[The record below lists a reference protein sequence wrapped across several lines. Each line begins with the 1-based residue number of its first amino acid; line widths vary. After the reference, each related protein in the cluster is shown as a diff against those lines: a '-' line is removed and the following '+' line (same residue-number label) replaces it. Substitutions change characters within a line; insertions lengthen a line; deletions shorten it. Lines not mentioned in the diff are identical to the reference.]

1 MIGPHVTLW
10 YSVPAKEA
18 GKMSK
23 ARKAA
28 VAAAFEALA
37 DFVKTN
43 SGYAAE
49 DWSMFGDTQ
58 VCVDIALDE
67 QTLKKL
73 KNLTTAPGLPTLQNA
88 TFMRE
93 PNNAQ
98 ATPAVIDGVTSE
110 LARLKIPYELY

>member
-1 MIGPHVTLW
+1 MIEPHVTLW
-10 YSVPAKEA
+10 YTISAKEV

-28 VAAAFEALA
+28 AATAFEALG

-43 SGYAAE
+43 FGYAAE

-58 VCVDIALDE
+58 VCVDIALNE
-67 QTLKKL
+67 QTLEKL

-98 ATPAVIDGVTSE
+98 ATPAVIDGVTGE
-110 LARLKIPYELY
+110 LTRLKIPYELY